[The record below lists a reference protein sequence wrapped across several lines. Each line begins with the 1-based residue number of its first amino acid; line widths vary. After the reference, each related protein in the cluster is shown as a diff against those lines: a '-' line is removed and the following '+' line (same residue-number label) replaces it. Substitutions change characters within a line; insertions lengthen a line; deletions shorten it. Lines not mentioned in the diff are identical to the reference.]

1 MSGEHGDGRIRA
13 PFIKEQVGEQVY
25 AYLLE
30 LKRAFD
36 PLNLLNP
43 GVIIGDMP
51 ITSNLRAD
59 RQPKELLKTGFD
71 WSQDLS
77 LMDAVEKC
85 NGAGACRKS
94 AGNGVM
100 CPSYQATREE
110 NNSTRGRANLLRFA
124 LTEPNPR
131 KALNQTELQ
140 QALEMCL
147 GCKACKTECPA
158 NVDMAQLKS
167 EVLYQTRKGRFNL
180 SDFAL
185 KYYGALLNR
194 GQKTPK
200 LFNWLQSL
208 SLVKFA
214 LGIDQRRTLPLAH
227 AFNLQAWWESEMI
240 ANACDESSNL
250 KEPQTVWV
258 LCDLYSQYQEPKVGQ
273 ATLRSL
279 QKLGLDVRPLFM
291 RSSPRALISKGLLDE
306 AKKGLLE
313 IVLQLNAIKENDV
326 IVGIEPSELLV
337 WTDEAKALLKTSSKQ
352 TDQAWL
358 NKKQPV
364 LSFEELILSLNSQDK
379 LQVLTELNQVTNEER
394 KVLLHVH
401 CHQKALATPVDSQ
414 KALELIPGLTVEMMP
429 TGCCGMSG
437 EFGYKH
443 YDVSKKIAEQV
454 LLPRL
459 ALAEESDWIVATG
472 TSCRH
477 QIEDLGHQSALHI
490 AQVFDRRLN

>member
-1 MSGEHGDGRIRA
+1 MIELFDESAEVLQTRLQTHQAWLLEHQAYSAPIIDTKDSAKVWEVRKAGLGMLMGKVTRKKAVAVIEDAAVPVHSMFDYYQDVQAFMTELQVNCVYYGHASVGLIHIRPELDLATAEGKRLFQTIAERNSKLVKKYRGALSGEHGDGRIRA

-147 GCKACKTECPA
+147 GC
-158 NVDMAQLKS
+158 
-167 EVLYQTRKGRFNL
+167 
-180 SDFAL
+180 
-185 KYYGALLNR
+185 
-194 GQKTPK
+194 
-200 LFNWLQSL
+200 
-208 SLVKFA
+208 
-214 LGIDQRRTLPLAH
+214 
-227 AFNLQAWWESEMI
+227 
-240 ANACDESSNL
+240 
-250 KEPQTVWV
+250 
-258 LCDLYSQYQEPKVGQ
+258 
-273 ATLRSL
+273 
-279 QKLGLDVRPLFM
+279 
-291 RSSPRALISKGLLDE
+291 
-306 AKKGLLE
+306 
-313 IVLQLNAIKENDV
+313 
-326 IVGIEPSELLV
+326 
-337 WTDEAKALLKTSSKQ
+337 
-352 TDQAWL
+352 
-358 NKKQPV
+358 
-364 LSFEELILSLNSQDK
+364 
-379 LQVLTELNQVTNEER
+379 
-394 KVLLHVH
+394 
-401 CHQKALATPVDSQ
+401 
-414 KALELIPGLTVEMMP
+414 
-429 TGCCGMSG
+429 
-437 EFGYKH
+437 
-443 YDVSKKIAEQV
+443 
-454 LLPRL
+454 
-459 ALAEESDWIVATG
+459 
-472 TSCRH
+472 
-477 QIEDLGHQSALHI
+477 
-490 AQVFDRRLN
+490 